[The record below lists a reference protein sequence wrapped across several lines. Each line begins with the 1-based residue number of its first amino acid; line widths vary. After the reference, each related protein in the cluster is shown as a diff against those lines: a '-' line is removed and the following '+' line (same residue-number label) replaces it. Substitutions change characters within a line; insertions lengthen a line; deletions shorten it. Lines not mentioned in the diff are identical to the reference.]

1 MEYREARADGVVHAR
16 LHAHDC
22 LGLGHLADLLHRRA
36 QLLVRRLQEPVDA
49 LQTRVDRHL
58 LGHVKRH
65 DASAATLSQHHR
77 IAHKEAGRLRVSLND
92 QTVMV
97 HLPGMGLKPPPQ
109 STGVRKVRRKTQRR
123 ETPTHGV
130 VHEENLATL
139 AYPHHALG
147 QGVQGIY
154 ERETRD
160 RGLAVANV
168 KCQR

>member
-1 MEYREARADGVVHAR
+1 
-16 LHAHDC
+16 
-22 LGLGHLADLLHRRA
+22 
-36 QLLVRRLQEPVDA
+36 
-49 LQTRVDRHL
+49 
-58 LGHVKRH
+58 
-65 DASAATLSQHHR
+65 
-77 IAHKEAGRLRVSLND
+77 
-92 QTVMV
+92 MV